1 MQLEKKMSINKTKFV
16 VAALITCSTAAL
28 VGSVSST
35 IAWYQY
41 STRVTAIYL
50 GASAGTRGNLKIRIK
65 GTDNWIT
72 DLTYKDVA
80 NYLAEQN
87 KGQLVQPITSGSMNA
102 DDAIKTNDNGGMVF
116 YQNPDGGVPAER
128 VGYDNLS
135 WKLAD
140 DSMYVS
146 IPLELAFDIDNNDG
160 HAFLEKDV
168 YISDLLIQGDWK
180 NDVDPENKKED
191 LSSAVRVHISS
202 YQSNDQSPNHQ
213 NTAINR
219 LISKDGGT
227 ILTEGYLDLDGD
239 GDLDEYISN
248 QSGVNYHFGDEDE
261 SNHHYTAYGEG
272 VQTSYCNKY
281 DIQNGSYQT
290 LQGDNI
296 EEKIYPAVVESIEE
310 TNILKEESFEFTKEG
325 EQEPTSKCIGKTV
338 AFNDMANEAYLN
350 VVMTIW
356 IEGWEPLPS
365 PTTSDPDAKSPIW
378 NPSDYIGSMFDVG
391 ITFAVQT
398 EQ

>member
-1 MQLEKKMSINKTKFV
+1 MPINKTKFI
-16 VAALITCSTAAL
+16 VAALITCSVAAL
-28 VGSVSST
+28 AGSISST

-41 STRVTAIYL
+41 STRVTAVYL
-50 GASAGTRGNLKIRIK
+50 GASAGTEGNLKIRIK

-72 DLTYKDVA
+72 DLTYRDVA
-80 NYLAEQN
+80 DYLAEQN
-87 KGQLVQPITSGSMNA
+87 KGQLIEPITSGPMNA
-102 DDAIKTNDNGGMVF
+102 DDPIKTNDNGEMVF
-116 YQNPDGGVPAER
+116 YQNPDGGVPIER

-135 WKLAD
+135 WKVAS

-146 IPLELAFDIDNNDG
+146 IPLELSFGINNNEG

-180 NDVDPENKKED
+180 NNADEENKKED
-191 LSSAVRVHISS
+191 LSGAVRVHISS
-202 YQSNDQSPNHQ
+202 YQSNDQSQNHS

-227 ILTEGYLDLDGD
+227 ILTEGYMDLDGD
-239 GDLDEYISN
+239 GDLDEYISGS
-248 QSGVNYHFGDEDE
+248 SGANYHFGDEDE
-261 SNHHYTAYGEG
+261 INHHYTAYGEG
-272 VQTSYCNKY
+272 TQTSYCNKSNV
-281 DIQNGSYQT
+281 QNGSYET
-290 LQGDNI
+290 LQGDVIN
-296 EEKIYPAVVESIEE
+296 EKIYPTTVETIED
-310 TNILKEESFEFTKEG
+310 TVILKEESFEYTKEG
-325 EQEPTSKCIGKTV
+325 DENPTSKCIGKTV
-338 AFNDMANEAYLN
+338 AFDDMANEAYLN

-365 PTTSDPDAKSPIW
+365 PTTDNPDAKSPIW

-398 EQ
+398 EQQ